1 MHVRELVTRVNG
13 LTNMQE
19 IIKQLEIARGLAKFY
34 QEQNK
39 ENMAEF
45 YKGKVEALE
54 DVLSILGIEE

>member
-1 MHVRELVTRVNG
+1 MK
-13 LTNMQE
+13 E

-45 YKGKVEALE
+45 YKGEVEALE
-54 DVLSILGIEE
+54 DVLSTLGIEENNNE

>member
-1 MHVRELVTRVNG
+1 MKKIEI
-13 LTNMQE
+13 QIKE

-34 QEQNK
+34 QEQNR

-54 DVLSILGIEE
+54 DVLSILGIDY